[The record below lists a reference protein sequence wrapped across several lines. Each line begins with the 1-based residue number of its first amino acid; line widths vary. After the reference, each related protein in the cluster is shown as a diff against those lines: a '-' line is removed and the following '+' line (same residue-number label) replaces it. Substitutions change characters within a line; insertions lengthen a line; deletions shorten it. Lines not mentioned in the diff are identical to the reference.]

1 MLRAEREMQEDL
13 TCRVEEPEYGG
24 QRERTRETT
33 RQEGG
38 VQRQKATGLPRGLG
52 RWEGPGSGK
61 GEADGGGEEEGLSG
75 ERADVVRGRTEAD
88 RQYRTRLSSS
98 SRARSR
104 GPRREEEDGSEAMSS
119 TRVRPTEA
127 G

>member
-1 MLRAEREMQEDL
+1 MAREKLTVEERKRDSPERERMI
-13 TCRVEEPEYGG
+13 
-24 QRERTRETT
+24 
-33 RQEGG
+33 
-38 VQRQKATGLPRGLG
+38 
-52 RWEGPGSGK
+52 
-61 GEADGGGEEEGLSG
+61 
-75 ERADVVRGRTEAD
+75 VVRGRTEAD